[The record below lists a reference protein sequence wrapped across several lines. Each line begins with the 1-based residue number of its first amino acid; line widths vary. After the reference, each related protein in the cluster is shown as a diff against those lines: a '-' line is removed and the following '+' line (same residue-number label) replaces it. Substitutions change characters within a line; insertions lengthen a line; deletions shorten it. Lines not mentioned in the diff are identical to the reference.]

1 MKQLTLKLTVMKK
14 LFLLIPLFF
23 ISCANR
29 EESESDCNCD
39 KIYYNQET
47 YTIVNQ
53 YGLIELKSRFKA
65 TGAVEKANQCTPTDY
80 MHIGN
85 NSYFKIVCH

>member
-1 MKQLTLKLTVMKK
+1 MKK

-23 ISCANR
+23 ISCGNR
-29 EESESDCNCD
+29 EESDCNCD
-39 KIYYNQET
+39 KIYYNIEY

-53 YGLIELKSRFKA
+53 YGLIELKNRFKA

-80 MHIGN
+80 MQIGN
-85 NSYFKIVCH
+85 NSYIKIVCH

>member
-1 MKQLTLKLTVMKK
+1 MKK
-14 LFLLIPLFF
+14 LFLLIPLFL

-29 EESESDCNCD
+29 EEEESDCNCD
-39 KIYYNQET
+39 KIYYNLEY

-85 NSYFKIVCH
+85 NMYFKIVCH

>member
-1 MKQLTLKLTVMKK
+1 MKK
-14 LFLLIPLFF
+14 LFLLIPLFL

-29 EESESDCNCD
+29 EEEESDCNCD
-39 KIYYNQET
+39 KIYYNLEY

-85 NSYFKIVCH
+85 NRYFKIVCH

>member
-1 MKQLTLKLTVMKK
+1 MKK

-23 ISCANR
+23 ISCGNR

-80 MHIGN
+80 MKIDD
-85 NSYFKIVCH
+85 NSYIKIVCH

>member
-1 MKQLTLKLTVMKK
+1 MKK
-14 LFLLIPLFF
+14 LFLLIPLFL

-80 MHIGN
+80 MKIDN
-85 NSYFKIVCH
+85 DSYIKIVCH

>member
-1 MKQLTLKLTVMKK
+1 MKK
-14 LFLLIPLFF
+14 LFLLIPLFL
-23 ISCANR
+23 ISCSNR
-29 EESESDCNCD
+29 EEEESDCNCD
-39 KIYYNQET
+39 KIYYNLEH

-80 MHIGN
+80 MKIDN
-85 NSYFKIVCH
+85 DSYIKIVCH

>member
-1 MKQLTLKLTVMKK
+1 MKK
-14 LFLLIPLFF
+14 LFLLIPLFL

-80 MHIGN
+80 MQIDN
-85 NSYFKIVCH
+85 NSYIKIICH